1 MGETTEL
8 VYDAVVA
15 ALRPYAGSTFH
26 GITCLCDGADQI
38 FARAVVESDGALQ
51 VVLPADDYRESIV
64 DRDDFDH
71 FLSKAIQVARMPFQ
85 YSNRQAFRAASEEL
99 LRRSDVLFAVWDGQ
113 PSHHL
118 GDTADVV
125 RVARGLGVP
134 VVVVWPEGARRLPEP
149 LVATDLAARKEPGG
163 G

>member
-8 VYDAVVA
+8 VYGAVVA
-15 ALRPYAGSTFH
+15 ALRPYAGSKLH

-38 FARAVVESDGALQ
+38 FARAVVDSEGALQ
-51 VVLPADDYRESIV
+51 VVLPAADYRDNII

-71 FLSKAIQVARMPFQ
+71 FLSKAIQVATMPFR

-99 LRRSDVLFAVWDGQ
+99 LRRSDVLFAVWDGE
-113 PSHHL
+113 PSRQL

-125 RVARGLGVP
+125 AVARDLGVP
-134 VVVVWPEGARRLPEP
+134 VVVVWPAGAQRL
-149 LVATDLAARKEPGG
+149 
-163 G
+163 